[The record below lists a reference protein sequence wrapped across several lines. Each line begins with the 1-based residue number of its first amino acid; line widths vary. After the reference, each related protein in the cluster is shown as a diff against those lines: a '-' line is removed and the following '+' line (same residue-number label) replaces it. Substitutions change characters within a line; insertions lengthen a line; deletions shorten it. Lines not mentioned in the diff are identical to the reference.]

1 MPEGKCG
8 DAGKRD
14 SANYV
19 FRPGYRVSHR
29 GSAELGNGVENR
41 AFVWPELMTAV
52 STPSENAAHRDTIRP
67 MRTIGKVTI
76 TLLVGSAILVSGQE
90 KPLSSDNK
98 YYEEQLQ
105 ALKENPIGN
114 LRSEGVTQSYR
125 LVWLRTFHHPVV
137 VRIDVLPDGTG
148 RVYIK
153 ETSGQGGYEP
163 GKLIKNDARKLTAQ
177 QTQWFVD
184 RMRESG
190 FWELSSNER
199 QAENEIVLD
208 AATWVVEGKMGD
220 QYHVVERYAPKC
232 SDKVRNIGLMM
243 LLDMAKL
250 KLLYDE
256 VY

>member
-1 MPEGKCG
+1 MQS
-8 DAGKRD
+8 RYFD
-14 SANYV
+14 SD
-19 FRPGYRVSHR
+19 RIKH
-29 GSAELGNGVENR
+29 
-41 AFVWPELMTAV
+41 
-52 STPSENAAHRDTIRP
+52 SENAAPRDTIRA
-67 MRTIGKVTI
+67 MRTVGKVTI
-76 TLLVGSAILVSGQE
+76 TLLVGSALLVSGQE
-90 KPLSSDNK
+90 KPRPSNNN
-98 YYEEQLQ
+98 YYEEQMQ
-105 ALKENPIGN
+105 ALKEDPIGN

-148 RVYIK
+148 RLYIK
-153 ETSGQGGYEP
+153 ETSGQGGYKP
-163 GKLIKNDARKLTAQ
+163 GKLIKNDARKLTTQ
-177 QTQWFVD
+177 ETQWFVD

-190 FWELSSNER
+190 FWELPSNEK

-208 AATWVVEGKMGD
+208 AATWVIEGKMGD

-232 SDKVRNIGLMM
+232 SDNVRNIGLMM